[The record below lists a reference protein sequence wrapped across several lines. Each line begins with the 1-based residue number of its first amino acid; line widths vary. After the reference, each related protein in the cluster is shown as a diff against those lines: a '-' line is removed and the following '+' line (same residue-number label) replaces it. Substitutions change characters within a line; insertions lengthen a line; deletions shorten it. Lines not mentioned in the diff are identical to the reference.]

1 MQAIPAVVT
10 PLDEHMGLDIARSL
24 GRRHIPVYGID
35 WDPQAPGG
43 KSKYCRLVLSPDPKQ
58 REQEYVQFLIDW
70 GKKQQTKS
78 VLYPV
83 SDDTALICSRE
94 RRALEP
100 FYEFV
105 MPNHETMVMLST
117 KSGLA
122 TAARDCGI
130 PTPHTIPVQDATHV
144 QAVAPSLSYPAIL
157 KPVESAYW
165 HVAPIASL
173 LRQNAFSGRAKVV
186 LCHDASEL
194 VNFYEKIAAHDPRM
208 IIQEVVP
215 GPDENLAYISFYLDR
230 HSRPLAIFAGR
241 KLRVLPIGFGSASYV
256 KSRRDPDLER
266 VALRLLQQVQYQG
279 LGGIEFKKDSRDGQF
294 KLIEFN
300 TRFGMWDGLAPRCGV
315 DTPYIAYCDTLRQ
328 PVVPQFEY
336 RDNVIWLDW
345 QRDVRAYWM
354 YRRERGL
361 AMRDWLQSLH
371 GEKMWAVYDRQDW
384 QPGVALTLG
393 LLRTGWS
400 RLARRDSP
408 PPAKRSQERQWHS
421 A

>member
-1 MQAIPAVVT
+1 MQTIPAVVT

-24 GRRHIPVYGID
+24 GRRHIPVYGVD

-43 KSKYCRLVLSPDPKQ
+43 KSKYCQLVLSPDPRE
-58 REQEYVQFLIDW
+58 REQEYVQCLIDW
-70 GKKQQTKS
+70 GKKQHTKS

-94 RRALEP
+94 RHQLEP

-105 MPNHETMVMLST
+105 MPDHATMVMLST

-122 TAARDCGI
+122 AAARDCEI
-130 PTPHTIPVQDATHV
+130 PTAQTIVARDGAHV
-144 QAVAPSLSYPAIL
+144 HGVAPSLSYPVLL

-165 HVAPIASL
+165 HVTPIAAL
-173 LRQNAFSGRAKVV
+173 LRENAVSGRAKVV
-186 LCHDASEL
+186 LCRNASEL
-194 VNFYEKIAAHDPRM
+194 VENYEKIAARDSRM

-230 HSRPLAIFAGR
+230 QSRPLAIFAGR

-256 KSRRDPDLER
+256 RSARDPELER
-266 VALRLLQQVQYQG
+266 LALQLLEQVRYRG
-279 LGGIEFKKDSRDGQF
+279 LGGIEFKRDSRDGQF

-300 TRFGMWDGLAPRCGV
+300 TRFGMWDGLAARCGV
-315 DTPYIAYCDTLRQ
+315 DTPYIAYLDALRQ
-328 PVVPQFEY
+328 PVTPQLNY

-354 YRRERGL
+354 YRRARGL
-361 AMRDWLQSLH
+361 ALRDWLRSLR
-371 GEKMWAVYDRQDW
+371 GEKMWAVYDREDW
-384 QPGVALTLG
+384 RPGVALTLG
-393 LLRTGWS
+393 LLRAGWS

-408 PPAKRSQERQWHS
+408 HAVRHSQERQWRS
-421 A
+421 V